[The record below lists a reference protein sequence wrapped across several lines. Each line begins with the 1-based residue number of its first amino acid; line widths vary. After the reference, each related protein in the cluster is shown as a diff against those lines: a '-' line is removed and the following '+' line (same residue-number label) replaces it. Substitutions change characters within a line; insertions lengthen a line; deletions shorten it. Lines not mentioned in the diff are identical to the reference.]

1 MTQLFKLSPSE
12 LTFLWSECPRCFY
25 LKVARGINRP
35 PSAMPAIFQRIDR
48 LMKGFFQGKPTE
60 EITPSLPPG
69 HVRFADNW
77 VQSAPISFPGRQA
90 QAYIRGKFDS
100 VVEFDGGG
108 YGVVDFK
115 TTEPRV
121 EHMRFYS
128 RQLRA
133 YAYALEHPAPG
144 KLSLAPVSHLGLLSV
159 TPDVMDRDAVG
170 RVGYLGRMTWQPIA
184 VDEAAFLAFLDQVV
198 SLLEN
203 PEPPAS
209 DPECVW
215 CMYREQ
221 ARASGM

>member
-1 MTQLFKLSPSE
+1 MTQIFKLSPSE

-77 VQSAPISFPGRQA
+77 VESVPISFPGRQA

-100 VVEFDGGG
+100 VVEFAGGG

-121 EHMRFYS
+121 EHMRS
-128 RQLRA
+128 LQPAAPRLRLRA
-133 YAYALEHPAPG
+133 GAPG
-144 KLSLAPVSHLGLLSV
+144 P
-159 TPDVMDRDAVG
+159 RQAV
-170 RVGYLGRMTWQPIA
+170 VGAGDPPW
-184 VDEAAFLAFLDQVV
+184 AAFGDAGCDG
-198 SLLEN
+198 
-203 PEPPAS
+203 P
-209 DPECVW
+209 
-215 CMYREQ
+215 
-221 ARASGM
+221 